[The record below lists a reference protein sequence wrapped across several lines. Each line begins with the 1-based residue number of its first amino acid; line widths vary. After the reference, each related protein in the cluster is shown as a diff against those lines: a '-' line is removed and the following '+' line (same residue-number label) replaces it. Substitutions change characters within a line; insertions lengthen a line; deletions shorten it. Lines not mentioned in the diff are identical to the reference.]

1 MKLKTLALTIT
12 GILMTSVNLMAQNE
26 TLSERQQGIVA
37 IAANEARGDLAGLA
51 SSIEY
56 GLDNGLTV
64 NQVKEI
70 LSHLYAYTGFPRSLN
85 GLGTLQ
91 KVLDQRTADGKQTE
105 IGPEAEYSAE
115 DLDWTVE
122 TSRCCKENAD
132 PSSRPAFVKTKEN
145 LDAYDVVYL
154 GFPNWW
160 NGAPRIINTFIEA
173 YGLKGKT
180 VILFMTSGGSGIQ
193 NSLKVLGKQYPE
205 VNFKTG
211 KLLNGASR
219 KTADNLSSLQIHH
232 HLGFCQV
239 SRFPKVGR
247 KFGRWL
253 DVIDLEL
260 IL

>member
-1 MKLKTLALTIT
+1 MKRIVFIIAVVALGLITVTACGQKKEKKNMTENKTLVAYFSATGTTESLAKKIATATGGELYKIT
-12 GILMTSVNLMAQNE
+12 
-26 TLSERQQGIVA
+26 
-37 IAANEARGDLAGLA
+37 
-51 SSIEY
+51 
-56 GLDNGLTV
+56 
-64 NQVKEI
+64 
-70 LSHLYAYTGFPRSLN
+70 
-85 GLGTLQ
+85 
-91 KVLDQRTADGKQTE
+91 
-105 IGPEAEYSAE
+105 PEAEYSAE

-211 KLLNGASR
+211 KLLNGASQ
-219 KTADNLSSLQIHH
+219 KTVDNLSSLQIHH

-239 SRFPKVGR
+239 SRFSEVGR

>member
-1 MKLKTLALTIT
+1 MKRIVFIIAVVALGLITVTACGQKKEKKNMTENKTLVAYFSATGTTESLAKKIATATGGELYKIT
-12 GILMTSVNLMAQNE
+12 
-26 TLSERQQGIVA
+26 
-37 IAANEARGDLAGLA
+37 
-51 SSIEY
+51 
-56 GLDNGLTV
+56 
-64 NQVKEI
+64 
-70 LSHLYAYTGFPRSLN
+70 
-85 GLGTLQ
+85 
-91 KVLDQRTADGKQTE
+91 
-105 IGPEAEYSAE
+105 PEAEYSAE

-193 NSLKVLGKQYPE
+193 NSLKVLWKQYPE

-219 KTADNLSSLQIHH
+219 KTVDEWVKSL
-232 HLGFCQV
+232 
-239 SRFPKVGR
+239 
-247 KFGRWL
+247 
-253 DVIDLEL
+253 
-260 IL
+260 